1 LRLKEVRNLK
11 PQNCLNRK
19 TLINVLNLIANVKND
34 ALSVP
39 LKKHLQLA
47 GTPHSWQVLLLV
59 GWP

>member
-1 LRLKEVRNLK
+1 VRNLK